1 MQLMQED
8 FTLLCT
14 TSLLFSS
21 GVKKMNGSVSAGS
34 LAESILKAKRLP
46 QDISMKKMLIASS

>member
-1 MQLMQED
+1 MQED